1 MGKSKKKKR
10 FILRLEHKIFLFI
23 IGAVVVLYFLFY
35 FLLPSIFL
43 DFLAKFIAGFM
54 GILIGFGLDRQI
66 ELWKRIRASKQIINS
81 FVNELKRNRAFCE
94 KYRNLVI
101 APAQGN
107 TVENFFD
114 LFQTSTWDMFC
125 SRLEMEDINI
135 QYKLGELYHKLQLF
149 NLATINNNDIQRT
162 LGILLERDPK
172 FLLDL
177 EQELGSLVKALE
189 NELGELP

>member
-1 MGKSKKKKR
+1 
-10 FILRLEHKIFLFI
+10 
-23 IGAVVVLYFLFY
+23 
-35 FLLPSIFL
+35 
-43 DFLAKFIAGFM
+43 M

-94 KYRNLVI
+94 EYKNLVI
-101 APAQGN
+101 APAHGN

-114 LFQTSTWDMFC
+114 LFQVSTWDMFC

-162 LGILLERDPK
+162 LGILLEKDPK
-172 FLLDL
+172 FLLNL
-177 EQELGSLVKALE
+177 EQELSSLVEALE